1 MLVGCSIANIVVIAV
16 AVAVVITVVVVAV
29 AAVTVVAVA
38 DAAVVRRPECGNPE
52 QKISSGEI
60 LMPLIRIIFSSQK

>member
-1 MLVGCSIANIVVIAV
+1 MLSKFDPKTSVMLVGCSISNIVVIAV

-38 DAAVVRRPECGNPE
+38 DAAVVVVLNEELPNR
-52 QKISSGEI
+52 KF
-60 LMPLIRIIFSSQK
+60 PLEKS